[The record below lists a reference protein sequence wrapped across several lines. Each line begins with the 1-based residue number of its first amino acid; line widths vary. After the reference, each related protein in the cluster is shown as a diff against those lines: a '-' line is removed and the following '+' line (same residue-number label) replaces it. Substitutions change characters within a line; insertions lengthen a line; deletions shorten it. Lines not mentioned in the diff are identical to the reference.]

1 MLPSTTSGKVVL
13 GLLASSLWLGW
24 TTTARAEMMDARSL
38 SMGGARAANAMG
50 TAFGPLYNPAA
61 IGGNWSMILPGASVG
76 LGNNVIGIGQISQ
89 ITNLLGGQGGSNL
102 LTGISGLVGNL
113 GTQTSRIEATV
124 GVPII
129 GFNGHPFPL
138 QVQGSP
144 VDFGFNLYVNGGANV
159 VLSGTQGMLGL
170 FSNSAQILNNVS
182 ALQTAVS
189 TGPAQLQ
196 TAVTQAQAAF
206 TGLQGLNPTDPTSVA
221 TVLNSSVTALETL
234 NTQLNQVLSPVQSAA
249 TSVTTALAPFGTTAQ
264 RLGLTAAADGHLTL
278 AITGK
283 ATVLKTTLLGLPF
296 SLNVGT
302 NLKGFIMP
310 QVAAIP
316 SLVGSLTG
324 QTGATDK
331 VPPVAATV
339 AVETNPLASIAS
351 VTSTVTNANQVITGA
366 QSTFANILTS
376 TRAVRDQ
383 ANVGVA
389 ALNAGN
395 VAGAAAAMQQ
405 VGSSL
410 PGLITTVQSASQTI
424 PAITGMVNGLGGIQ
438 QNLTTDLQNIKLK
451 ATSFSEVSPVGVG
464 ADIGATAQLG
474 DEITVGASLD
484 NLFVLWPGKQ
494 RVTTLTLNTSGGAPF
509 KADPT
514 TPETTQ
520 SSNYDLTEP
529 RALRLGG
536 TYKPTK
542 VPGLT
547 VAADVEQVFNG
558 RPFAA
563 HIGGEFR
570 VANVVGLR
578 LGGQLGGLGNMV
590 TGGAGIKAGP
600 FNADIG
606 VGSDFSRA
614 AQGAVN
620 FSLAF

>member
-1 MLPSTTSGKVVL
+1 
-13 GLLASSLWLGW
+13 
-24 TTTARAEMMDARSL
+24 
-38 SMGGARAANAMG
+38 
-50 TAFGPLYNPAA
+50 
-61 IGGNWSMILPGASVG
+61 
-76 LGNNVIGIGQISQ
+76 
-89 ITNLLGGQGGSNL
+89 
-102 LTGISGLVGNL
+102 
-113 GTQTSRIEATV
+113 
-124 GVPII
+124 
-129 GFNGHPFPL
+129 
-138 QVQGSP
+138 
-144 VDFGFNLYVNGGANV
+144 
-159 VLSGTQGMLGL
+159 
-170 FSNSAQILNNVS
+170 
-182 ALQTAVS
+182 
-189 TGPAQLQ
+189 
-196 TAVTQAQAAF
+196 
-206 TGLQGLNPTDPTSVA
+206 
-221 TVLNSSVTALETL
+221 
-234 NTQLNQVLSPVQSAA
+234 
-249 TSVTTALAPFGTTAQ
+249 
-264 RLGLTAAADGHLTL
+264 
-278 AITGK
+278 
-283 ATVLKTTLLGLPF
+283 
-296 SLNVGT
+296 VGT

-310 QVAAIP
+310 QVASIP

-339 AVETNPLASIAS
+339 AVETNPLASIAT
-351 VTSTVTNANQVITGA
+351 VTSTVNSANQVITGA
-366 QSTFANILTS
+366 QSTFSSILTS
-376 TRAVRDQ
+376 ARTVRDQ
-383 ANVGVA
+383 ANAGVA
-389 ALNAGN
+389 ALNSGD

-405 VGSSL
+405 VGNSL
-410 PGLITTVQSASQTI
+410 PSLLTSAQTASQTI
-424 PAITGMVNGLGGIQ
+424 PAITGMVSGLGGIQ